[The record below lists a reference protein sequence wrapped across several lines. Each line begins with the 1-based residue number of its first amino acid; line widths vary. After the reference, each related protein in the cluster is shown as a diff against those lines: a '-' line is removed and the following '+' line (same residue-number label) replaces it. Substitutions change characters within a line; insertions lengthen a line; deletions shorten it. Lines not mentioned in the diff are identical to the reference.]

1 METNNQRCYPFF
13 VHDRL
18 QVLGHPFFH
27 FYLIRGENASALIE
41 MGVSATADT
50 VIGQLAALNIRP
62 DYLIIGH
69 PHVDHINGLPAMR
82 EAFPEACVVAGA
94 GATEFLAHPRTGPSL
109 VHDDHFMTAFLK
121 DQGIVNGRPPLT
133 TGPLLD
139 DDTLIK
145 GEGDVIDLGGL
156 TLEFIVA
163 KGHAPGNLAVHI
175 PQLRALTVSDSMGYY
190 LKCHRFF
197 PIYFTGYADY
207 METIDRL
214 ESLRPHIVAPAH
226 QAFFQGGD
234 NIVKAFALARQ
245 EAEAM
250 KKMILV
256 HPGGDD
262 RIIEEIFAEFY
273 RDELLIYSRENIIGC
288 CRLLLRRSREA

>member
-1 METNNQRCYPFF
+1 MKTNIQRSYPVV

-27 FYLIRGENASALIE
+27 VYLVRGTNASALIE

-50 VIGQLAALNIRP
+50 VVGQLAALNIRP

-69 PHVDHINGLPAMR
+69 PHVDHINGLPALR
-82 EAFPEACVVAGA
+82 EAFPEAYVIAGA
-94 GATEFLAHPRTGPSL
+94 GAPEFLSHPRTGPSL
-109 VHDDHFMTAFLK
+109 VHDDQFMTAFLK
-121 DQGIVNGRPPLT
+121 DKGIVNSRPSIA
-133 TGPLLD
+133 TGPLLG

-145 GEGDVIDLGGL
+145 GEGDVIDLGGM
-156 TLEFIVA
+156 TLEFLVT
-163 KGHAPGNLAVHI
+163 KGHSPGNLAVHI
-175 PQLRALTVSDSMGYY
+175 PELRTLMVSDSLGYY
-190 LKCHRFF
+190 LTCQRFF

-214 ESLRPHIVAPAH
+214 ASLRPQIVAPAH
-226 QAFFQGGD
+226 QAFFQGGAD
-234 NIVKAFALARQ
+234 VVKALDLARQ
-245 EAEAM
+245 EAETM
-250 KKMILV
+250 KKKILA
-256 HPGGDD
+256 HPGDDD
-262 RIIEEIFAEFY
+262 RIIEEIFKEFY

>member
-1 METNNQRCYPFF
+1 METNQRFSYPVF

-27 FYLIRGENASALIE
+27 CYLVRGNDASALIE
-41 MGVSATADT
+41 LGVSATADT
-50 VIGQLAALNIRP
+50 VIGQLAAFDIRP

-69 PHVDHINGLPAMR
+69 PHVDHINGLPALR
-82 EAFPEACVVAGA
+82 GAFPEARIVAGA
-94 GATEFLAHPRTGPSL
+94 GAKEFLAHPRTGPSL

-121 DQGIVNGRPPLT
+121 DKGIVNNRPPLT
-133 TGPLLD
+133 VGPLLD
-139 DDTLIK
+139 DDTFIA
-145 GEGDVIDLGGL
+145 GEGDDIDLGGL
-156 TLEFIVA
+156 TLEFLVA
-163 KGHAPGNLAVHI
+163 KGHSPGNLAVHI
-175 PQLRALTVSDSMGYY
+175 PQLRTLMVSDSLGYY

-197 PIYFTGYADY
+197 PIYFTGYGDY

-234 NIVKAFALARQ
+234 NVVKAFDLARQ
-245 EAEAM
+245 ETEAM

-256 HPGGDD
+256 NPGDDD